1 MTSYFPPGFRTAD
14 GVPLG
19 IPSDAAGALTSD
31 EADQSDEL
39 NQLKGD
45 A

>member
-1 MTSYFPPGFRTAD
+1 MSG
-14 GVPLG
+14 LG
-19 IPSDAAGALTSD
+19 SETVLLRGPMG